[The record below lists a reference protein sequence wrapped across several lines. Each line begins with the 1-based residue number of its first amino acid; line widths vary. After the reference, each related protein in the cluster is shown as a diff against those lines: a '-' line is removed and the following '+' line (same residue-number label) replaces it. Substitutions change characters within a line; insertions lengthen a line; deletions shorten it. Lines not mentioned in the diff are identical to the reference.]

1 MKTCLK
7 EEHKLPVDVR
17 GSKTSVFKLSTNLS
31 RRFREDCGT
40 SCGTDY
46 TLYQDLVMDTSV
58 YLVGNGGLLAQTT
71 TQKLCL
77 CLFICLRFY
86 CVKKNE

>member
-17 GSKTSVFKLSTNLS
+17 GSKTSVLKLSTNLS

-40 SCGTDY
+40 SCATDY
-46 TLYQDLVMDTSV
+46 TVYQDLVMDASV
-58 YLVGNGGLLAQTT
+58 YLVGYDGLLVQTT
-71 TQKLCL
+71 TQKTLSLSLYLFTFLLC
-77 CLFICLRFY
+77 
-86 CVKKNE
+86 